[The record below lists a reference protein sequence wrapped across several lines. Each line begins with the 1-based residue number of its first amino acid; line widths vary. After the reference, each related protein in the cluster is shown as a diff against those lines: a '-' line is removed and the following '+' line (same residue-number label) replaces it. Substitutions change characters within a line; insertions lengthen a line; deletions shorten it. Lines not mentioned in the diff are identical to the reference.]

1 MPTLPEAQGM
11 AEAMADTGLPY
22 IISFTIEAG
31 GTLADGT
38 PIHTAI
44 AAIDRKASPAP
55 LCYMANC
62 VHPSLVRR
70 ALSRPWNRTG
80 LVRER
85 FLGLQANASSLSPAE
100 LDGAGGLHG
109 SDPEALADEA
119 LLRREAGL
127 RVLGGCCGT
136 DDRHM
141 EAVAERLSGG
151 MGGKRADF
159 RFFWQEKRLGTMIL
173 HIGRIAFAAQNGL
186 EVFKNPCVIESKFWQ
201 GVQRVKGGSCGIV
214 SGPKRFGTFRV
225 RDIDHGHGVPP
236 GIAFRVGVDSKQTFQ
251 RDFKAGFLEGLAHGG
266 LFRAFSFLDETAGQG
281 MSAGGPAPF
290 HEDHAPFGI
299 VDDRI
304 HRGGRIAVAF
314 HDGSA
319 LGTDQFLPAHG
330 ALLVCIRE
338 PGLRDGRSVFRGGN
352 ARLKNYNPYL

>member
-1 MPTLPEAQGM
+1 MNLRTCFNSGGPLLMEGALGERLKREYGLSFAGPVAMAELVLSEAGRNALRSLWTGYAAIARRYGLPFLATTPTRRANRERMRLAGHDVGLLEANVRFLREIERVLRRRDGLEMYVGGLMGCRGDAYTGEGALPTAVEAREFHDWQARGLKDAGADFLYAGIMPTLPEAQGM

-85 FLGLQANASSLSPAE
+85 FLGLQANASSLSHAE

-109 SDPEALADEA
+109 SDPEALADEML

-141 EAVAERLSGG
+141 EAVAERLSG
-151 MGGKRADF
+151 A
-159 RFFWQEKRLGTMIL
+159 WE
-173 HIGRIAFAAQNGL
+173 
-186 EVFKNPCVIESKFWQ
+186 E
-201 GVQRVKGGSCGIV
+201 
-214 SGPKRFGTFRV
+214 
-225 RDIDHGHGVPP
+225 
-236 GIAFRVGVDSKQTFQ
+236 
-251 RDFKAGFLEGLAHGG
+251 
-266 LFRAFSFLDETAGQG
+266 
-281 MSAGGPAPF
+281 
-290 HEDHAPFGI
+290 
-299 VDDRI
+299 
-304 HRGGRIAVAF
+304 
-314 HDGSA
+314 SA
-319 LGTDQFLPAHG
+319 LTSGSS
-330 ALLVCIRE
+330 
-338 PGLRDGRSVFRGGN
+338 GRKN
-352 ARLKNYNPYL
+352 ASEQ